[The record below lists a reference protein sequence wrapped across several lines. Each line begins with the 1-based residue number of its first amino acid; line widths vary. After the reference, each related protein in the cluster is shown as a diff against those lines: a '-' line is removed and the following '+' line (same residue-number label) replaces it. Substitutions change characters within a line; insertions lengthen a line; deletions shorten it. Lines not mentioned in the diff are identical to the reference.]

1 MQSQE
6 HCRILKLIFTAFLAF
21 YFLMSFTVLADD
33 STAVEKHGLLTVTGN
48 RIVDQHGNPVVLRGM
63 SLFWSQWIGKYYNYD
78 CVKWLR
84 DDWHCTVIRAAMAV
98 ESGGYLSNPEVEK
111 TKIKT
116 VIDACIDLGI
126 YVILDWHDHNAQNH
140 QDQAIAFFE
149 EIADEYG
156 EYPNLIYEIFN
167 EPLQVSW
174 ASVVKPYANA
184 VVDAIRAIDGDN
196 LIVVGTPT
204 WSQDVDVATA
214 SPLVQTN
221 IAYALHFYARTHKSS
236 FRNKAMTA
244 LNRGYALFVSEFG
257 TCESNGSGEM
267 DVVEVEKWMNFMEY
281 HQISWCNWS
290 IADKEE
296 TSAALKPGASETGGW
311 SADQIS
317 ESGLLIRNYIIN
329 GNTGQIND
337 IAVDR
342 QTPAE
347 FRLAQ
352 NYPNPFNLSTR
363 LGFSMS
369 EDAEVLLQIY
379 DLSGQLVRTLQH
391 NYLPAGHYACIWNAD
406 TDVGTQVACGI
417 YLIRLEAWS
426 NCRCVTDSKK
436 MVLLK

>member
-1 MQSQE
+1 MQTQ
-6 HCRILKLIFTAFLAF
+6 RRYQIQKLIFTAFVALFLLSSSTTLAN
-21 YFLMSFTVLADD
+21 D
-33 STAVEKHGLLTVTGN
+33 STAVEKHGLLIVSGN

-78 CVKWLR
+78 CIKWLR
-84 DDWHCTVIRAAMAV
+84 DDWKCTVVRAAMGI
-98 ESGGYLSNPEVEK
+98 ESGGYLSNPGVEK
-111 TKIKT
+111 ARIKV

-126 YVILDWHDHNAQNH
+126 YVIVDWHDHNAQDH
-140 QDQAIAFFE
+140 QEQAVAFFE

-167 EPLQVSW
+167 EPTQVSW
-174 ASVVKPYANA
+174 ASVVKPYSNA
-184 VVDAIRAIDGDN
+184 VVNAIRAIDPDN

-204 WSQDVDVATA
+204 WSQDVDVA
-214 SPLVQTN
+214 SRDPLTQN
-221 IAYALHFYARTHKSS
+221 NLAYSLHFYAAYHKQSL
-236 FRNKAMTA
+236 RNKALTA
-244 LNRGYALFVSEFG
+244 LNNGIPLFVTEFG
-257 TCESNGSGEM
+257 TVLNTGDGPIDTTETRL
-267 DVVEVEKWMNFMEY
+267 WMNFMEY

-363 LGFSMS
+363 LGFSLS

-426 NCRCVTDSKK
+426 NGRCVTDSKK